1 MLKNHEK
8 ELMISINLFLDNI
21 LKINNLFKTLL
32 QKYFDQKFD
41 DVQKVTDQIS
51 NLESE
56 CDALRRDVE
65 RRIYSETLIPEIRG
79 DVLGMLENLDK
90 IPGQIQG
97 NAHSFNTEKPKVNAE
112 LDKNFLKL
120 CDYASECI
128 SLLIEGSRSFF
139 TDKKITIA
147 KCLEVSK
154 VESKADKISTE
165 LKKTIF
171 TNNIIIDAVLT
182 DYGRQK
188 LAGTGNLGITQY
200 AFANQPVDWQLG
212 FQKAASESMR
222 EIVAFHDY
230 LLLPI
235 IIAISVFV
243 LFLMLYACIRFR
255 ASANPN
261 PSKRTHNVAVE
272 VLWTLIPCLIL
283 IVIAV
288 PSFKILYKQ
297 DAIPKADLT
306 IKAIGY
312 QWYWGYEY
320 PDENIIF
327 ESYMVE
333 DKDLRPDQPRL
344 LAVDNE
350 VVVPVNKVVKVLIT
364 ANDVLHAWAL
374 PSFGVKRDAVPGRI
388 NETWFKAEKVG
399 TYYGQCSEL
408 CGIKHAFMP
417 ITVKVVTDEEYEDW
431 LSEAKEKFAKEEIEN
446 NNLKLVSK

>member
-1 MLKNHEK
+1 MKK
-8 ELMISINLFLDNI
+8 IFIIFL
-21 LKINNLFKTLL
+21 
-32 QKYFDQKFD
+32 
-41 DVQKVTDQIS
+41 
-51 NLESE
+51 
-56 CDALRRDVE
+56 
-65 RRIYSETLIPEIRG
+65 
-79 DVLGMLENLDK
+79 
-90 IPGQIQG
+90 
-97 NAHSFNTEKPKVNAE
+97 
-112 LDKNFLKL
+112 
-120 CDYASECI
+120 
-128 SLLIEGSRSFF
+128 SFF
-139 TDKKITIA
+139 
-147 KCLEVSK
+147 
-154 VESKADKISTE
+154 
-165 LKKTIF
+165 
-171 TNNIIIDAVLT
+171 
-182 DYGRQK
+182 
-188 LAGTGNLGITQY
+188 ITQIT
-200 AFANQPVDWQLG
+200 FANQPNEWQLG

-222 EIVAFHDY
+222 EIVAFHNN

-243 LFLMLYACIRFR
+243 LFLMLYACVRFR

-261 PSKRTHNVAVE
+261 PSKRTHNVTVE

-283 IVIAV
+283 IVMAV

-327 ESYMVE
+327 DSYMIE
-333 DKDLRPDQPRL
+333 EKDLKKNQPRL

-350 VVVPVNKVVKVLIT
+350 VVVPVNKVIKVLIT

-388 NETWFKAEKVG
+388 NETWFRAEEVG

-417 ITVKVVTDEEYEDW
+417 ITVKVVSEEEYQEW
-431 LSEAKEKFAKEEIEN
+431 LSEARVKFAKDEIQN
-446 NNLKLVSK
+446 DKIKLASK

>member
-1 MLKNHEK
+1 MSTL
-8 ELMISINLFLDNI
+8 LLFLD
-21 LKINNLFKTLL
+21 
-32 QKYFDQKFD
+32 
-41 DVQKVTDQIS
+41 VV
-51 NLESE
+51 
-56 CDALRRDVE
+56 
-65 RRIYSETLIPEIRG
+65 
-79 DVLGMLENLDK
+79 
-90 IPGQIQG
+90 
-97 NAHSFNTEKPKVNAE
+97 
-112 LDKNFLKL
+112 
-120 CDYASECI
+120 
-128 SLLIEGSRSFF
+128 
-139 TDKKITIA
+139 
-147 KCLEVSK
+147 
-154 VESKADKISTE
+154 
-165 LKKTIF
+165 
-171 TNNIIIDAVLT
+171 
-182 DYGRQK
+182 
-188 LAGTGNLGITQY
+188 
-200 AFANQPVDWQLG
+200 
-212 FQKAASESMR
+212 
-222 EIVAFHDY
+222 
-230 LLLPI
+230 
-235 IIAISVFV
+235 
-243 LFLMLYACIRFR
+243 
-255 ASANPN
+255 NPN

-374 PSFGVKRDAVPGRI
+374 PSFGVKRDAAPGRI

>member
-1 MLKNHEK
+1 M
-8 ELMISINLFLDNI
+8 
-21 LKINNLFKTLL
+21 
-32 QKYFDQKFD
+32 
-41 DVQKVTDQIS
+41 
-51 NLESE
+51 
-56 CDALRRDVE
+56 
-65 RRIYSETLIPEIRG
+65 
-79 DVLGMLENLDK
+79 
-90 IPGQIQG
+90 
-97 NAHSFNTEKPKVNAE
+97 
-112 LDKNFLKL
+112 
-120 CDYASECI
+120 
-128 SLLIEGSRSFF
+128 
-139 TDKKITIA
+139 KKILLT
-147 KCLEVSK
+147 LTTFF
-154 VESKADKISTE
+154 ISFE
-165 LKKTIF
+165 
-171 TNNIIIDAVLT
+171 AM
-182 DYGRQK
+182 
-188 LAGTGNLGITQY
+188 
-200 AFANQPVDWQLG
+200 ANQPKEWQLG
-212 FQKAASESMR
+212 FQEAASESMR
-222 EIVAFHDY
+222 DIISFHDN

-235 IIAISVFV
+235 IVAISAFV
-243 LFLMLYACIRFR
+243 LFLMLYVCIKFR

-327 ESYMVE
+327 DSYMVE
-333 DKDLRPDQPRL
+333 DKDLKANQPRL

-388 NETWFKAEKVG
+388 NETWFKAEKTG

-417 ITVKVVTDEEYEDW
+417 ITVKVVSEEEYQEW
-431 LSEAKEKFAKEEIEN
+431 LMDARVKFAKEPIGNEIN
-446 NNLKLVSK
+446 KKIASK